1 MTALTEIIDPLH
13 TTLVTQECQ
22 NGSIGSEALWPALAT
37 AAAGAIPNIS
47 ALVEAARANEV
58 PVIHCIVAKR
68 PDFRGANDNAPLFK
82 PARRKSG
89 LQTGTAAG
97 ELIEQLGPDPKDF
110 VLTRGHSVSPFSNTG
125 LDSLLRNLGSRTVVV
140 TGVSVNVAIFS
151 AVMDG
156 VNAGYR
162 MVVPRDAVAGV
173 PSDYARMILER
184 SLSLLADVIDTS
196 EVIDAW
202 RQP

>member
-1 MTALTEIIDPLH
+1 MTELAEIVDPRH
-13 TTLVTQECQ
+13 TALVTQECQ
-22 NGSIGSEALWPALAT
+22 NGSIGNEALWPALAT
-37 AAAGAIPNIS
+37 AAADAIPNIA
-47 ALVEAARANEV
+47 ALVEAARAHEV
-58 PVIHCIVAKR
+58 PVVHCIVAKR
-68 PDFRGANDNAPLFK
+68 SDFRGANDNAPLFK
-82 PARRKSG
+82 PARRKGG
-89 LQTGTAAG
+89 LQTGTVAG
-97 ELIEQLGPDPKDF
+97 ELISQLGPDPTDF

-125 LDSLLRNLGSRTVVV
+125 MDSLLRNLGSRTVIL

-156 VNAGYR
+156 VNGGYR
-162 MVVPRDAVAGV
+162 MVIPRDAVAGV
-173 PSDYARMILER
+173 PVEYAQMILDH

>member
-1 MTALTEIIDPLH
+1 VTALAEIIDPSH
-13 TTLVTQECQ
+13 TALVTQECQ
-22 NGSIGSEALWPALAT
+22 NGSIGSKALWPALAT
-37 AAAGAIPNIS
+37 AASDVIPNI
-47 ALVEAARANEV
+47 ATLVEAARVHEV

-68 PDFRGANDNAPLFK
+68 SDFRGANNNAPLFK
-82 PARRKSG
+82 PARRKGG
-89 LQTGTAAG
+89 LQKGTAAG
-97 ELIEQLGPDPKDF
+97 ELIDQLGPDPKDF

-125 LDSLLRNLGSRTVVV
+125 LDSLLRNLGSRTVIV

-173 PSDYARMILER
+173 PDEYAQTILEH

-196 EVIDAW
+196 EVIGAW
-202 RQP
+202 RRP

>member
-1 MTALTEIIDPLH
+1 VTELAEIVDPRHTA
-13 TTLVTQECQ
+13 LVTQECQ

-37 AAAGAIPNIS
+37 AAADAIPNIA
-47 ALVEAARANEV
+47 ALVEMARAHEV
-58 PVIHCIVAKR
+58 PVVHCIVAKR
-68 PDFRGANDNAPLFK
+68 SDFRGANDNAPLFK
-82 PARRKSG
+82 PARRKGG
-89 LQTGTAAG
+89 LQTGTVAG
-97 ELIEQLGPDPKDF
+97 ELISRLGPSPTDF

-125 LDSLLRNLGSRTVVV
+125 LDSLLRNLGSRTVIV

-173 PSDYARMILER
+173 PGDYAQTILEH

-202 RQP
+202 RQQ

>member
-1 MTALTEIIDPLH
+1 MTALAEIVDPSH
-13 TTLVTQECQ
+13 TVLVTQECQ

-37 AAAGAIPNIS
+37 AASDAIPNIA
-47 ALVEAARANEV
+47 ALVEAARAHEV

-68 PDFRGANDNAPLFK
+68 PDFLGANDNAPLFK
-82 PARRKSG
+82 PARRKGG
-89 LQTGTAAG
+89 LQSGTAAG
-97 ELIEQLGPDPKDF
+97 ELIEQLGPDPRDF
-110 VLTRGHSVSPFSNTG
+110 VLTRGHSVSPFSNAG
-125 LDSLLRNLGSRTVVV
+125 LDSLLRNLGSRTVIV

-173 PSDYARMILER
+173 PVDYAQTILEH

-196 EVIDAW
+196 EVTDAW